1 MRAERPII
9 ANPEK
14 QSWEQRITSRTLSGI
29 GWGIWLMLWM
39 PVLTTLLWIF
49 GTRVTYIYI
58 IRAPDE
64 TSLLLIFLIM
74 FICNMIVSSWT
85 SYNYIRFARKTR
97 RRGRESITHEKVGET
112 FGVTDPETLSLLLHA
127 RILALN
133 FDEAGVLVGVDGVEI
148 EGGTTTISEA
158 DSIPDAE
165 LVR

>member
-9 ANPEK
+9 VRPDK

-29 GWGIWLMLWM
+29 AWGVWLMLWM
-39 PVLTTLLWIF
+39 PVLTAVLWIF

-74 FICNMIVSSWT
+74 FICNMIVSGWS

-97 RRGRESITHEKVGET
+97 RHATVPVSHEKVGEL
-112 FGVTDPETLSLLLHA
+112 FGVTDPETLSLLLYS
-127 RILALN
+127 RILGLN
-133 FDEAGVLVGVDGVEI
+133 FNEAGVLVRVDAEEVEDSI
-148 EGGTTTISEA
+148 TTTVEA
-158 DSIPDAE
+158 ERNDLE
-165 LVR
+165 LVL